1 MQTVLRTAWRL
12 SQIGAGPLA
21 RATIFAAALALGA
34 RWILRRPSSR
44 LWELR
49 VSMGGRPFTFVASDY
64 GELQVM
70 RDIVL
75 DREYDV
81 PGIEPRTILDL
92 GANIGVAAAWFRS
105 RYPNARI
112 VAVEPDPDTFA
123 KLERSVGDDD
133 GVTLVNA
140 AVAAR
145 SGETTIF
152 SARGYSVA
160 SSLKGADLEAASSV
174 RVRACTLDELCAAH
188 QLARIDLLKLDVE
201 GAEIEALEGL
211 SRPEVVGTMVGEVHP
226 PLLDED
232 PEAFFARL
240 RAFEVE
246 RLSESPES
254 ISFVARRTG
263 ALPPLVNRNV
273 RADATTRRA

>member
-1 MQTVLRTAWRL
+1 MNKLIGRARRAQTVLWTAWRL
-12 SQIGAGPLA
+12 SRIGAGA
-21 RATIFAAALALGA
+21 RARVKIFAAAVTLGG

-49 VSMGGRPFTFVASDY
+49 VRMGGRPFTFVASDY

-75 DREYDV
+75 DDEYDV
-81 PGIEPRTILDL
+81 TGIEPRTILDL

-105 RYPNARI
+105 RYPDARI

-123 KLERSVGDDD
+123 KLERSLGDDD
-133 GVTLVNA
+133 SVTLVNA

-160 SSLKGADLEAASSV
+160 SSLRESDPDAALST
-174 RVRACTLDELCAAH
+174 RVRAFTLDDLCAEH
-188 QLARIDLLKLDVE
+188 GLERIDLVKLDVE
-201 GAEIEALEGL
+201 GAEIEALDGL
-211 SRPEVVGTMVGEVHP
+211 SRLEIVGTMVGEVHP

-240 RAFEVE
+240 PAFDVE

-254 ISFVARRTG
+254 ISFVARRT
-263 ALPPLVNRNV
+263 
-273 RADATTRRA
+273 